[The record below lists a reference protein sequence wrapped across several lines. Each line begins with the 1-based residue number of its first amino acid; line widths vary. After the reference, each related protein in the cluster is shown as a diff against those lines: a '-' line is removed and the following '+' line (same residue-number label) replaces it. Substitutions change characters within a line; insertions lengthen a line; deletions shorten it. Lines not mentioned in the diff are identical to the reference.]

1 MGGGREGIG
10 VRETDH
16 HCMRGLPLTAQE
28 SDKSSD
34 GGRERGQALFLI
46 RLREICSRSETVCQL
61 LYLIYSEGT
70 PVSRVSSSVWT
81 SEVELGAFLFFALS
95 LFTLIQLP
103 LLSWL
108 A

>member
-81 SEVELGAFLFFALS
+81 SEVLFFFLPS
-95 LFTLIQLP
+95 LY
-103 LLSWL
+103 LLSSSCPSFHGSPN
-108 A
+108 